1 MVIQR
6 IDLNKYMALK
16 GKEESE
22 LTVDDWKTL
31 AYMYQHDYVV
41 SSDWKKFSFCLKMAE
56 KLELEKT
63 HRCACAE
70 KNA

>member
-41 SSDWKKFSFCLKMAE
+41 SSDWKKILFLPKDG
-56 KLELEKT
+56 
-63 HRCACAE
+63 
-70 KNA
+70 